1 MLPPLD
7 LAVDRRHS
15 VTPYNHSVVI
25 AATLNTSKPPPLT
38 LSLRNAQVMY
48 GDVHFSPARNAKG
61 GRFIPAVSVPGSSYP
76 QPRRLSGL
84 PGCQILMSVSA
95 CVGSIGGM
103 PGLCARG
110 HASPRLHALQ
120 GPVYPF
126 PELAS
131 PPQERLTEEGRCGF
145 SACSPLLFPT
155 STETSCVC
163 GYVCV
168 HSNYSFTGHRGGP
181 LFWGGGVKK
190 DVCIFFGGKMR
201 CCDACITLV
210 RLGIMVSKQD
220 ILWHR

>member
-1 MLPPLD
+1 
-7 LAVDRRHS
+7 
-15 VTPYNHSVVI
+15 
-25 AATLNTSKPPPLT
+25 
-38 LSLRNAQVMY
+38 MY

-61 GRFIPAVSVPGSSYP
+61 GRFIPTVSVPGSSYP

-120 GPVYPF
+120 GPVYPL

-163 GYVCV
+163 MCVCTRTIV
-168 HSNYSFTGHRGGP
+168 SPVIGEGP
-181 LFWGGGVKK
+181 CFGGGVKK
-190 DVCIFFGGKMR
+190 TFAFFLEGKCAALTPALR
-201 CCDACITLV
+201 SFDWVLWFQSKTFY
-210 RLGIMVSKQD
+210 GIDRKADSHHHIPALQEK
-220 ILWHR
+220 

>member
-1 MLPPLD
+1 
-7 LAVDRRHS
+7 
-15 VTPYNHSVVI
+15 
-25 AATLNTSKPPPLT
+25 
-38 LSLRNAQVMY
+38 MY

-120 GPVYPF
+120 GPVYPL

-168 HSNYSFTGHRGGP
+168 HSNYSFTSHR
-181 LFWGGGVKK
+181 GGGVKK
-190 DVCIFFGGKMR
+190 TFAFFLEGKCAAVTPALR
-201 CCDACITLV
+201 SFDWVLWFQSKTFY
-210 RLGIMVSKQD
+210 GIDRKADSHHIPALQE
-220 ILWHR
+220 